1 MCEGGLR
8 EGYFLTGVK
17 GMERKEKYLRVLAK
31 QFPTEQAV
39 STEIINLQSIL
50 ALPKGTEHF
59 LTDIHGE
66 DEQFLHVLKNGSGT
80 VRRKVE
86 AVIGQKKNTSYKRQL
101 TTLIYYPKEKLELIK
116 ESFTKEELETWYL
129 ETLQFLVDVVKR
141 VSSKYTRSKV
151 RRAIPGEYRYIV
163 EELITEKE
171 EIYDKERYYK
181 EILKSIVDIG
191 VADSVIITL
200 CNLIQRMVVD
210 HLHIVGDIYDR
221 GPGPHLIMD
230 RLCEYHSVDI
240 VWGNHDVVW
249 MGAACGNP
257 ACIANVIRM
266 SVRYGNLSV
275 IEDGYG
281 INLIPLAAFAMK
293 QYEGSDLSR
302 FHLKENNRGEFFDLG
317 TVESQMYKAI
327 TMMQLKAEGQIIKR
341 NPDFEMDNQLLLD
354 KIDFEKKTVL
364 CNGKEYALLDCDFPT
379 VDPADPYRFTGEEL
393 QVMSQLIYGFTNSE
407 KLKKHVRLLYEKG
420 GLYKVY
426 NGNLMYHG
434 CVPLNEDASFAHSG
448 VGGHDT
454 CGRAMYDV
462 LEGYAR
468 KGFYG
473 KAGSPEK
480 IKGGDI
486 LWYLWCGPKSPSYG
500 RSKMTTFERL
510 FIAEEETHAEKKD
523 PYYRY
528 IENDEKVAANILA
541 EFGLTDAHA
550 HIINGHVP
558 VETKKG
564 QTPIKAGGKVL
575 MIDGGFSRAYHAKT
589 GIAGYTLAIDS
600 HGMWLVEH
608 EQFESKEDAIKRE
621 TDIVSDT
628 LTVENFERRMY
639 VEDTDNGKYLKEQIE
654 DLKELLEA
662 YRSGIL
668 ER

>member
-1 MCEGGLR
+1 M
-8 EGYFLTGVK
+8 
-17 GMERKEKYLRVLAK
+17 KEKERYLRILAR
-31 QFPTEQAV
+31 QFPTEQAAA
-39 STEIINLQSIL
+39 TEIINLQSIL

-66 DEQFLHVLKNGSGT
+66 FEQFHHVLKNGSGT

-86 AVIGQKKNTSYKRQL
+86 AVIGMKKPTAYKRQL
-101 TTLIYYPKEKLELIK
+101 ATLIYYPKEKLELIK
-116 ESFTKEELETWYL
+116 SSMTDDRLSDWYL
-129 ETLQFLVDVVKR
+129 ETLQYLVDVVKR

-151 RRAIPGEYRYIV
+151 RRAIPDEYRYIV

-230 RLCEYHSVDI
+230 TLCDYHSVDI

-249 MGAACGNP
+249 MGAACGNI

-281 INLIPLAAFAMK
+281 INLLPLAAFAMK
-293 QYEGSDLSR
+293 EYATSDLSR
-302 FHLKENNRGEFFDLG
+302 FHLKENNRGEFFNMEK
-317 TVESQMYKAI
+317 VESQMYKAI
-327 TMMQLKAEGQIIKR
+327 TMIQFKAEGQVIKR
-341 NPDFEMDNQLLLD
+341 NPDFEMDDQLLLD
-354 KIDFEKKTVL
+354 HIDFEKKTVKW
-364 CNGKEYALLDCDFPT
+364 GEEEYGLLDCDFPT
-379 VDPADPYRFTGEEL
+379 VKGENPYEFTQEEK
-393 QVMSQLIYGFTNSE
+393 QVINQLIYGFTNSE

-420 GLYKVY
+420 ALYKVY
-426 NGNLMYHG
+426 NGNLIYHG
-434 CVPLNEDASFAHSG
+434 CVPMNEDASFTHSN
-448 VGGHDT
+448 VGGKDT
-454 CGRAMYDV
+454 FGRAMYDM
-462 LEGYAR
+462 LEEYAR
-468 KGFYG
+468 KAFYAP
-473 KAGSPEK
+473 AGSPER

-510 FIAEEETHAEKKD
+510 FIEDSKTHEEKKD

-528 IENDEKVAANILA
+528 IENDEAAAVSILK
-541 EFGLTDAHA
+541 EFGLEGAHS

-558 VETKKG
+558 VEIKNG

-575 MIDGGFSRAYHAKT
+575 MIDGGFSKAYHAKT

-608 EQFESKEDAIKRE
+608 EEFQSKEEAILRE

-628 LTVENFERRMY
+628 LTVENFDHRMY
-639 VEDTDNGKYLKEQIE
+639 VEDTDTGKRLQEEIYDLMDLLSAYQNG
-654 DLKELLEA
+654 ELDFKL
-662 YRSGIL
+662 
-668 ER
+668 

>member
-1 MCEGGLR
+1 
-8 EGYFLTGVK
+8 
-17 GMERKEKYLRVLAK
+17 MENKYLRILSR
-31 QFPTEQAV
+31 QFPTEQAAA
-39 STEIINLQSIL
+39 SEIINLSSIL
-50 ALPKGTEHF
+50 SLPKGTEHF

-66 DEQFLHVLKNGSGT
+66 AEQFQHVLKNGSGT

-86 AVIGQKKNTSYKRQL
+86 AVIGEKKPVAYKREL

-116 ESFTKEELETWYL
+116 EGKSEEELTGWYM
-129 ETLQFLVDVVKR
+129 ETLQYLVDVVKR

-151 RRAIPGEYRYIV
+151 RRAIPDEYRYIV

-181 EILKSIVDIG
+181 EIIKTIVEIG

-230 RLCEYHSVDI
+230 TLCDYHSVDI

-249 MGAACGNP
+249 MGAACGNA

-293 QYEGSDLSR
+293 QYEKSDLSC
-302 FHLKENNRGEFFDLG
+302 FHIKENNRGEFFDM
-317 TVESQMYKAI
+317 TQVESQMYKAI
-327 TMMQLKAEGQIIKR
+327 TMIQFKAEGQVIRR
-341 NPDFEMDNQLLLD
+341 NPDFEMEDRLLLD
-354 KIDFEKKTVL
+354 RIDYDKKTVRID
-364 CNGKEYALLDCDFPT
+364 GKDYAMTECDFPT
-379 VDPADPYRFTGEEL
+379 VMQEDPYAFTAEEE
-393 QVMSQLIYGFTNSE
+393 QVVKQLIYGFTNSE

-420 GLYKVY
+420 TLYKVY

-434 CVPLNEDASFAHSG
+434 CIPLNDDATFTHSP
-448 VGGHDT
+448 VCGGDHY
-454 CGRAMYDV
+454 GRELYDL
-462 LEGYAR
+462 LESHAR
-468 KGFYG
+468 KAYYSP
-473 KAGSPEK
+473 AGSKERE
-480 IKGGDI
+480 KGGDI

-500 RSKMTTFERL
+500 RSRMTTFERL
-510 FIAEEETHAEKKD
+510 FIKESETHEEKKD
-523 PYYRY
+523 AYYRY
-528 IENDEKVAANILA
+528 IENDEEVACRILK
-541 EFGLTDAHA
+541 EFGLTGEHS

-558 VETKKG
+558 VEAKKG
-564 QTPIKAGGKVL
+564 QTPIRAGGRVL
-575 MIDGGFSRAYHAKT
+575 MIDGGFSKAYHAKT

-600 HGMWLVEH
+600 HGMWIVEH
-608 EQFESKEDAIKRE
+608 EAFESKEEAIRRE

-628 LTVENFERRMY
+628 LTVENFERRIY
-639 VEDTDNGKYLKEQIE
+639 VEDTDTGKRLIE
-654 DLKELLEA
+654 EIRDLKELLNA
-662 YRSGIL
+662 YRTGAL
-668 ER
+668 E

>member
-1 MCEGGLR
+1 MNDNNQ
-8 EGYFLTGVK
+8 
-17 GMERKEKYLRVLAK
+17 KYLHLLSKR
-31 QFPTEQAV
+31 FPTEQAAA
-39 STEIINLQSIL
+39 TEIINLQAIL

-86 AVIGQKKNTSYKRQL
+86 AVIGTKKDDAYKKML
-101 TTLIYYPKEKLELIK
+101 TTLIYYPKEKLELLQESIK
-116 ESFTKEELETWYL
+116 PEEWDDWTM
-129 ETLQFLVDVVKR
+129 ETLQDLVDVVKR

-151 RRAIPGEYRYIV
+151 RRAIPEEYRYVV

-181 EILKSIVDIG
+181 EILKSIVDVG
-191 VADSVIITL
+191 VAQSVIITL
-200 CNLIQRMVVD
+200 CNLIQRLVVD

-221 GPGPHLIMD
+221 GPGPHIIMD
-230 RLCEYHSVDI
+230 RLCDYHSVDV

-281 INLIPLAAFAMK
+281 INLLPLAAFAMK
-293 QYEGSDLSR
+293 QYENTDLSA
-302 FHLKENNRGEFFDLG
+302 FHLKENNRGEFFDLAL
-317 TVESQMYKAI
+317 VESQMYKAI
-327 TMMQLKAEGQIIKR
+327 TMIQFKVEGRIIAR
-341 NPDFEMDNQLLLD
+341 NPDFEMDDQRLLD
-354 KIDFEKKTVL
+354 KIDYAKKTVKI
-364 CNGKEYALLDCDFPT
+364 GDGEYALSDCDFPT
-379 VDPADPYRFTGEEL
+379 VDPADPYALTPEED
-393 QVMSQLIYGFTNSE
+393 QVMKQLIYGFTNSE

-420 GLYKVY
+420 SLYRVY
-426 NGNLMYHG
+426 NGNLIYHG
-434 CVPLNEDASFAHSG
+434 CVPLNEDATFKHSL
-448 VGGHDT
+448 VGGKDT
-454 CGRAMYDV
+454 TGRAMYDM
-462 LEGYAR
+462 LEDYAR
-468 KGFYG
+468 KGFYARMG
-473 KAGSPEK
+473 TREQQ
-480 IKGGDI
+480 KGGDI

-500 RSKMTTFERL
+500 RSKMATFERL
-510 FIAEEETHAEKKD
+510 FISDETTHAEKKD
-523 PYYRY
+523 AYYRY
-528 IENDEKVAANILA
+528 IENDENVALAILK
-541 EFGLTDAHA
+541 EFGLTDAHS

-564 QTPIKAGGKVL
+564 QTPIRAGGKVL
-575 MIDGGFSRAYHAKT
+575 MIDGGFSKAYHAKT

-608 EQFESKEDAIKRE
+608 EEFESKDDAIRRE

-639 VEDTDNGKYLKEQIE
+639 VEDTDIGKRLKEEIR
-654 DLKELLEA
+654 DLTDLLAA
-662 YRSGIL
+662 YRNGFI
-668 ER
+668 EQ

>member
-1 MCEGGLR
+1 MNDNNQ
-8 EGYFLTGVK
+8 
-17 GMERKEKYLRVLAK
+17 KYLHLLSKR
-31 QFPTEQAV
+31 FPTEQAAA
-39 STEIINLQSIL
+39 TEIINLQAIL

-86 AVIGQKKNTSYKRQL
+86 AVIGTKKDDAYKKML
-101 TTLIYYPKEKLELIK
+101 TTLIYYPKEKLELLK
-116 ESFTKEELETWYL
+116 ESIKPEERDDWTM

-151 RRAIPGEYRYIV
+151 RRAIPEEYRYVV
-163 EELITEKE
+163 EEMITEKE

-181 EILKSIVDIG
+181 EILKSIVDVG

-200 CNLIQRMVVD
+200 CNLIQRLVVD

-221 GPGPHLIMD
+221 GPGPHIIMD
-230 RLCEYHSVDI
+230 KLCEYHSVDV

-281 INLIPLAAFAMK
+281 INLLPLAAFAMK
-293 QYEGSDLSR
+293 QYEHTDLSA
-302 FHLKENNRGEFFDLG
+302 FHLKENNRGEFFNLAR
-317 TVESQMYKAI
+317 VESQMYKAI
-327 TMMQLKAEGQIIKR
+327 TIIQFKVEGQIIAR
-341 NPDFEMDNQLLLD
+341 NPDFEMDDQRLLHQ
-354 KIDFEKKTVL
+354 IDYAKKTVRI
-364 CNGKEYALLDCDFPT
+364 GGEEYELSDCDFPT
-379 VDPADPYRFTGEEL
+379 VDANDPYALTPEEE
-393 QVMSQLIYGFTNSE
+393 QVMKQLIYGFTNSE

-420 GLYKVY
+420 SLYRVY
-426 NGNLMYHG
+426 NGNLIYHG
-434 CVPLNEDASFAHSG
+434 CVPLNEDASFKHSL
-448 VGGHDT
+448 VGGCET
-454 CGRAMYDV
+454 CGRAMYDM
-462 LEGYAR
+462 LEDYAR
-468 KGFYG
+468 KGFY
-473 KAGSPEK
+473 ARTGSPEQ

-500 RSKMTTFERL
+500 RSKMATFERL
-510 FIAEEETHAEKKD
+510 FIKDEATHAEKKD
-523 PYYRY
+523 AYYRF
-528 IENDEKVAANILA
+528 IENEESVALAILK
-541 EFGLTDAHA
+541 EFGLTGPHS

-564 QTPIKAGGKVL
+564 QTPIRAGGKVL
-575 MIDGGFSRAYHAKT
+575 MIDGGFSKAYHAKT

-608 EQFESKEDAIKRE
+608 EQFESKDDAIRRE

-639 VEDTDNGKYLKEQIE
+639 VEDTDIGRRLKEEIR
-654 DLKELLEA
+654 DLTDLLSA
-662 YRSGIL
+662 YRNGFI
-668 ER
+668 EQ

>member
-1 MCEGGLR
+1 MNDNHQ
-8 EGYFLTGVK
+8 
-17 GMERKEKYLRVLAK
+17 KYLKLLSKR
-31 QFPTEQAV
+31 FPTEQSAA
-39 STEIINLQSIL
+39 TEIINLQAIL

-80 VRRKVE
+80 VKRKVE
-86 AVIGQKKNTSYKRQL
+86 AVIGSKKDDAYKKML
-101 TTLIYYPKEKLELIK
+101 TTLIYYPKEKLELLR
-116 ESFTKEELETWYL
+116 ESIQPDEWDDWYM
-129 ETLQFLVDVVKR
+129 ETLQYLVDVVKR

-151 RRAIPGEYRYIV
+151 RRAIPEEYRYVV

-181 EILKSIVDIG
+181 EILRSIVDVG

-200 CNLIQRMVVD
+200 CNLIQRLVVD

-221 GPGPHLIMD
+221 GPGPHIIMD
-230 RLCEYHSVDI
+230 KLCEYHSVDV

-281 INLIPLAAFAMK
+281 INLLPLAAFAMK
-293 QYEGSDLSR
+293 QYENVDLSG
-302 FHLKENNRGEFFDLG
+302 FHLKENNRGEFFDLAKI
-317 TVESQMYKAI
+317 ESQMYKAI
-327 TMMQLKAEGQIIKR
+327 TMIQFKVEGQIIGR
-341 NPDFEMDNQLLLD
+341 NPDFEMDNQRLLD
-354 KIDFEKKTVL
+354 RIDFTKKTVQI
-364 CNGKEYALLDCDFPT
+364 GDAEYPLLDCDFPT
-379 VDPADPYRFTGEEL
+379 VDPKDPYALSPEED
-393 QVMSQLIYGFTNSE
+393 QVMKQLIYGFTNSE

-420 GLYKVY
+420 SLYRIY
-426 NGNLMYHG
+426 NGNLLYHG
-434 CVPLNEDASFAHSG
+434 CVPLNEDATFKHSL
-448 VGGHDT
+448 VGGKET
-454 CGRAMYDV
+454 CGREMYDM
-462 LEGYAR
+462 LEDYAR
-468 KGFYG
+468 KGFYARPG
-473 KAGSPEK
+473 TPEQ

-510 FIAEEETHAEKKD
+510 FIEDKETHTEKKD
-523 PYYRY
+523 AYYRY
-528 IENDEKVAANILA
+528 IENDENVASAILK
-541 EFGLTDAHA
+541 EFGLTGEHS

-564 QTPIKAGGKVL
+564 QTPIRAGGKVL
-575 MIDGGFSRAYHAKT
+575 MIDGGFSKAYHAKT

-608 EQFESKEDAIKRE
+608 EQFESKDDAIRRE

-639 VEDTDNGKYLKEQIE
+639 VEDTDVGKGLKEEIN
-654 DLKELLEA
+654 DLTNLLNA
-662 YRSGIL
+662 YRNGII
-668 ER
+668 EP

>member
-1 MCEGGLR
+1 MGLQQLGG
-8 EGYFLTGVK
+8 K
-17 GMERKEKYLRVLAK
+17 QMNDNHQKYLKLLSKR
-31 QFPTEQAV
+31 FPTEQSAA
-39 STEIINLQSIL
+39 TEIINLQAIL

-80 VRRKVE
+80 VKRKVE
-86 AVIGQKKNTSYKRQL
+86 AVIGSKKDDAYKKML
-101 TTLIYYPKEKLELIK
+101 TTLIYYPKEKLELLR
-116 ESFTKEELETWYL
+116 ESIQPDEWDDWYM
-129 ETLQFLVDVVKR
+129 ETLQYLVDVVKR

-151 RRAIPGEYRYIV
+151 RRAIPEEYRYVV

-181 EILKSIVDIG
+181 EILRSIVDVG

-200 CNLIQRMVVD
+200 CNLIQRLVVD

-221 GPGPHLIMD
+221 GPGPHIIMD
-230 RLCEYHSVDI
+230 KLCEYHSVDV

-281 INLIPLAAFAMK
+281 INLLPLAAFAMK
-293 QYEGSDLSR
+293 QYENVDLSG
-302 FHLKENNRGEFFDLG
+302 FHLKENNRGEFFDLAKI
-317 TVESQMYKAI
+317 ESQMYKAI
-327 TMMQLKAEGQIIKR
+327 TMIQFKVEGQIIGR
-341 NPDFEMDNQLLLD
+341 NPDFEMDNQRLLD
-354 KIDFEKKTVL
+354 RIDFTKKTVQI
-364 CNGKEYALLDCDFPT
+364 GDAEYPLLDCDFPT
-379 VDPADPYRFTGEEL
+379 VDPKDPYALSPEED
-393 QVMSQLIYGFTNSE
+393 QVMKQLIYGFTNSE

-420 GLYKVY
+420 SLYRIY
-426 NGNLMYHG
+426 NGNLLYHG
-434 CVPLNEDASFAHSG
+434 CVPLNEDATFKHSL
-448 VGGHDT
+448 VGGKET
-454 CGRAMYDV
+454 CGREMYDM
-462 LEGYAR
+462 LEDYAR
-468 KGFYG
+468 KGFYARPG
-473 KAGSPEK
+473 TPEQ

-510 FIAEEETHAEKKD
+510 FIEDKETHTEKKD
-523 PYYRY
+523 AYYRY
-528 IENDEKVAANILA
+528 IENDENVASAILK
-541 EFGLTDAHA
+541 EFGLTGEHS

-564 QTPIKAGGKVL
+564 QTPIRAGGKVL
-575 MIDGGFSRAYHAKT
+575 MIDGGFSKAYHAKT

-608 EQFESKEDAIKRE
+608 EQFESKDDAIRRE

-639 VEDTDNGKYLKEQIE
+639 VEDTDVGKGLKEEIN
-654 DLKELLEA
+654 DLTNLLNA
-662 YRSGIL
+662 YRNGII
-668 ER
+668 EP

>member
-1 MCEGGLR
+1 M
-8 EGYFLTGVK
+8 
-17 GMERKEKYLRVLAK
+17 KEKERYLRILAR
-31 QFPTEQAV
+31 QFPTEQAAA
-39 STEIINLQSIL
+39 TEIINLQSIL

-66 DEQFLHVLKNGSGT
+66 FEQFHHVLKNGSGT

-86 AVIGQKKNTSYKRQL
+86 AVIGMKKPTAYKRQL
-101 TTLIYYPKEKLELIK
+101 ATLIYYPKEKLEIIK
-116 ESFTKEELETWYL
+116 EGMTEERLSDWYL
-129 ETLQFLVDVVKR
+129 ETLQYLVDVVKR

-151 RRAIPGEYRYIV
+151 RRAIPDEYRYIV

-230 RLCEYHSVDI
+230 TLCDYHSVDI

-249 MGAACGNP
+249 MGAACGNI

-281 INLIPLAAFAMK
+281 INLLPLAAFAMK
-293 QYEGSDLSR
+293 EYANSDLSR
-302 FHLKENNRGEFFDLG
+302 FHLKENNRGEFFNMEK
-317 TVESQMYKAI
+317 VESQMYKAI
-327 TMMQLKAEGQIIKR
+327 TMIQFKAEGQVIKR
-341 NPDFEMDNQLLLD
+341 NPDFEMDDQLLLD
-354 KIDFEKKTVL
+354 RIDFEKKTVKW
-364 CNGKEYALLDCDFPT
+364 GGEDYKLLDCDFPT
-379 VDPADPYRFTGEEL
+379 VKGEDPYAFTQEEK
-393 QVMSQLIYGFTNSE
+393 QVINQLVYGFTNSE

-420 GLYKVY
+420 ALYKVY
-426 NGNLMYHG
+426 NGNLIYHG
-434 CVPLNEDASFAHSG
+434 CVPMNEDASFTHSG
-448 VGGHDT
+448 VGGKDT
-454 CGRAMYDV
+454 FGRAMYDM
-462 LEGYAR
+462 LEEYAR
-468 KGFYG
+468 KAFY
-473 KAGSPEK
+473 APVTSPERL
-480 IKGGDI
+480 KGGDI

-510 FIAEEETHAEKKD
+510 FIEDGKTHEEKKD
-523 PYYRY
+523 PYYRH
-528 IENDEKVAANILA
+528 IETDETVAVNILK
-541 EFGLTDAHA
+541 EFGLEGEHS

-558 VETKKG
+558 VEIKNG

-575 MIDGGFSRAYHAKT
+575 MIDGGFSKAYHAKT

-608 EQFESKEDAIKRE
+608 EEFQSKEEAILRE

-628 LTVENFERRMY
+628 LTVENFEHRMY
-639 VEDTDNGKYLKEQIE
+639 VEDTDNGKRLKEEIY
-654 DLKELLEA
+654 DLMDLLSAYQNGELDFKM
-662 YRSGIL
+662 
-668 ER
+668 

>member
-1 MCEGGLR
+1 MKDDNR
-8 EGYFLTGVK
+8 
-17 GMERKEKYLRVLAK
+17 KYLRLLAK
-31 QFPTEQAV
+31 RFPTETAAAM
-39 STEIINLQSIL
+39 EIINLQSIL

-66 DEQFLHVLKNGSGT
+66 DEQFLHVLRNGSGT

-86 AVIGQKKNTSYKRQL
+86 AVIGQKKPTAYKRQL
-101 TTLIYYPKEKLELIK
+101 TTLIYYPEEKLELIK
-116 ESFTKEELETWYL
+116 ESTPEEKMDDWYM
-129 ETLQFLVDVVKR
+129 ETLQYLVDVVKR

-151 RRAIPGEYRYIV
+151 RRAVPEEHRYIV

-181 EILKSIVDIG
+181 EILRSIVDIG
-191 VADSVIITL
+191 VADSIIVTL

-221 GPGPHLIMD
+221 GPGPHRIMD
-230 RLCEYHSVDI
+230 RLCDYHSVDI

-281 INLIPLAAFAMK
+281 INLLPLAVFAMK
-293 QYEGSDLSR
+293 TYENTDLSR
-302 FHLKENNRGEFFDLG
+302 FHLKENNRGEFFNLG
-317 TVESQMYKAI
+317 KVESTLYKAI
-327 TMMQLKAEGQIIKR
+327 TMIQFKVEGQIIGR
-341 NPDFEMDNQLLLD
+341 NPDFEMDDQRLLD
-354 KIDFEKKTVL
+354 RIDFAKKTVK
-364 CNGKEYALLDCDFPT
+364 CGDAEYPMLDCDFPT
-379 VDPADPYRFTGEEL
+379 VNPDNPYELSDEEA
-393 QVMSQLIYGFTNSE
+393 QVMKELIYGFMNSAR
-407 KLKKHVRLLYEKG
+407 LKKHVRLLYEKG
-420 GLYKVY
+420 SLYKVY

-434 CVPLNEDASFAHSG
+434 CIPLNEDASFTVSK
-448 VGGHDT
+448 VGGRLT
-454 CGRAMYDV
+454 YGRDMYNM
-462 LEGYAR
+462 LEDYAR
-468 KGFYG
+468 KAFY
-473 KAGSPEK
+473 APAYSEAR

-510 FIAEEETHAEKKD
+510 FIEDSSTHTEKKD
-523 PYYRY
+523 PYYRF
-528 IENDEKVAANILA
+528 IETDEKVAESILR
-541 EFGLTDAHA
+541 EFGLEGKHS

-558 VETKKG
+558 VEIKNG

-575 MIDGGFSRAYHAKT
+575 MIDGGFSKAYHAKT

-608 EQFESKEDAIKRE
+608 EEFESKEAAIRRE

-628 LTVENFERRMY
+628 LTVENFEQRMY
-639 VEDTDNGKYLKEQIE
+639 VEDTDTGKMIREEIY
-654 DLKELLEA
+654 DLIDLLSA
-662 YRSGIL
+662 YRDGSIEPGK
-668 ER
+668 

>member
-1 MCEGGLR
+1 MNEN
-8 EGYFLTGVK
+8 
-17 GMERKEKYLRVLAK
+17 EKYLRTLAR
-31 QFPTEQAV
+31 QFPTEQAAA
-39 STEIINLQSIL
+39 TEIINLQSIL
-50 ALPKGTEHF
+50 SLPKGTEHF

-66 DEQFLHVLKNGSGT
+66 VEQFQHVLKNGSGT
-80 VRRKVE
+80 VKRKVE
-86 AVIGQKKNTSYKRQL
+86 AVIGQKKPGSYKRQL
-101 TTLIYYPKEKLELIK
+101 TTLIYYPKEKLEIIRA
-116 ESFTKEELETWYL
+116 EMNPGQMDEWYM
-129 ETLQFLVDVVKR
+129 ETLQYLVDVVKR

-151 RRAIPGEYRYIV
+151 RRAIPEEYRYVI

-181 EILKSIVDIG
+181 EIIRSIIDIG

-230 RLCEYHSVDI
+230 TLCDYHSVDI

-249 MGAACGNP
+249 MGAACGNA

-293 QYEGSDLSR
+293 QYEGADLSR
-302 FHLKENNRGEFFDLG
+302 FHLKENNRGEFFDLSE
-317 TVESQMYKAI
+317 VESRMYKAI
-327 TMMQLKAEGQIIKR
+327 TMIQFKLEAQLIRR
-341 NPDFEMDNQLLLD
+341 NPDFEMDDQILLNQ
-354 KIDFEKKTVL
+354 IDFSKKIVR
-364 CNGKEYALLDCDFPT
+364 CGDREYAMLDCDFPT
-379 VDPADPYRFTGEEL
+379 VNPADPYALTTEEE
-393 QVMSQLIYGFTNSE
+393 QVVSQLIYGFTNSE

-420 GLYKVY
+420 AMYRVY
-426 NGNLMYHG
+426 NGNIMYHG
-434 CVPLNEDASFAHSG
+434 CVPLKEDGSFADSN
-448 VGGHDT
+448 VGGSTHR
-454 CGRAMYDV
+454 GKALYDL
-462 LEGYAR
+462 LEEYAR
-468 KGFYG
+468 KGFY
-473 KAGSPEK
+473 APFGSPEQ

-510 FIAEEETHAEKKD
+510 FIEEEETHKETKD
-523 PYYRY
+523 PYYRF
-528 IENDEKVAANILA
+528 IENDEEVAGNILK
-541 EFGLTDAHA
+541 EFGLNPDSS

-564 QTPIKAGGKVL
+564 QTPIRAGGKVL
-575 MIDGGFSRAYHAKT
+575 MIDGGFSKAYHAKT

-608 EQFESKEDAIKRE
+608 EQFESKEEAVRRE

-628 LTVENFERRMY
+628 LTVENFPRRMY
-639 VEDTDNGKYLKEQIE
+639 VEDTDNGKRLKEEIA
-654 DLKELLEA
+654 DLKELLAA
-662 YRSGIL
+662 YRSGEL
-668 ER
+668 EKL

>member
-1 MCEGGLR
+1 MNDHHQ
-8 EGYFLTGVK
+8 
-17 GMERKEKYLRVLAK
+17 KYLKLLSKR
-31 QFPTEQAV
+31 FPTEQSAA
-39 STEIINLQSIL
+39 TEIINLQAIL

-80 VRRKVE
+80 VKRKVE
-86 AVIGQKKNTSYKRQL
+86 AVIGSKKDEAYKKML
-101 TTLIYYPKEKLELIK
+101 TTLIYYPKEKLELLR
-116 ESFTKEELETWYL
+116 ESIRPEEWDDWYM
-129 ETLQFLVDVVKR
+129 ETLQYLVDVVKR

-151 RRAIPGEYRYIV
+151 RRAIPEEYRYVV

-181 EILKSIVDIG
+181 EILRSIVDVG

-200 CNLIQRMVVD
+200 CNLIQRLVVD

-221 GPGPHLIMD
+221 GPGPHIIMD
-230 RLCEYHSVDI
+230 KLCEYHSVDV

-281 INLIPLAAFAMK
+281 INLLPLAAFAMK
-293 QYEGSDLSR
+293 QYENVDLSG
-302 FHLKENNRGEFFDLG
+302 FHLKENNRGEFFNLAKI
-317 TVESQMYKAI
+317 ESQMYKAI
-327 TMMQLKAEGQIIKR
+327 TMIQFKVEGQIIGR
-341 NPDFEMDNQLLLD
+341 NPDFEMDNQRLLD
-354 KIDFEKKTVL
+354 KIDFTKKTVRI
-364 CNGKEYALLDCDFPT
+364 GEEEYPLLDCDFPT
-379 VDPADPYRFTGEEL
+379 VDPKDPYRLSPEED
-393 QVMSQLIYGFTNSE
+393 QVMKQLIYGFTNSE
-407 KLKKHVRLLYEKG
+407 KLKKHIRLLYEKG
-420 GLYKVY
+420 SLYRIY
-426 NGNLMYHG
+426 NGNLLYHG
-434 CVPLNEDASFAHSG
+434 CVPLNEDATFKHSL
-448 VGGHDT
+448 VGGKES
-454 CGRAMYDV
+454 CGREMYDL
-462 LEGYAR
+462 LESYAR
-468 KGFYG
+468 KGFY
-473 KAGSPEK
+473 APSGSPEQR
-480 IKGGDI
+480 KGGDV

-510 FIAEEETHAEKKD
+510 FIEDKQTHTEKKD
-523 PYYRY
+523 AYYRY
-528 IENDEKVAANILA
+528 IENDENVASAILK
-541 EFGLTDAHA
+541 EFGLTGEHS

-564 QTPIKAGGKVL
+564 QTPIRAGGKVL
-575 MIDGGFSRAYHAKT
+575 MIDGGFSKAYHAKT

-608 EQFESKEDAIKRE
+608 EQFESKDDAIRRE

-639 VEDTDNGKYLKEQIE
+639 VEDTDIGKGLKEEIN
-654 DLKELLEA
+654 DLTNLLSA
-662 YRSGIL
+662 YRNGII
-668 ER
+668 EP

>member
-1 MCEGGLR
+1 
-8 EGYFLTGVK
+8 
-17 GMERKEKYLRVLAK
+17 MEENRKKYLKLLARR
-31 QFPTEQAV
+31 FPTEQSAA
-39 STEIINLQSIL
+39 TEIINLQSIL

-86 AVIGQKKNTSYKRQL
+86 SVIGERKDAAYKRLL

-116 ESFTKEELETWYL
+116 EDVPAEELDGWYM
-129 ETLQFLVDVVKR
+129 EALQYLVEVVKR

-151 RRAIPGEYRYIV
+151 RRAIPEEYRYVV

-171 EIYDKERYYK
+171 EISDKERYYK
-181 EILKSIVDIG
+181 EILYTIVDIG

-230 RLCEYHSVDI
+230 RLCDYHSVDI

-249 MGAACGNP
+249 MGAACGNI

-293 QYEGSDLSR
+293 QYQKSDLSC
-302 FHLKENNRGEFFDLG
+302 FHLKENNRGEFFDMSE
-317 TVESQMYKAI
+317 VESQMYKAI
-327 TMMQLKAEGQIIKR
+327 TMIQFKAEGQIIRR
-341 NPDFEMDNQLLLD
+341 NPDFEMDDQLLLEYV
-354 KIDFEKKTVL
+354 DFDKKTVK
-364 CNGKEYALLDCDFPT
+364 CGGNEYPMKDCDFPT
-379 VDPADPYRFTGEEL
+379 VNPKEPYAFTEEEM
-393 QVMSQLIYGFTNSE
+393 QVIKQLVYGFVNSE
-407 KLKKHVRLLYEKG
+407 RLKKHVRFLYEKG
-420 GLYKVY
+420 SMYKVF

-434 CVPLNEDASFAHSG
+434 CIPLLENGDFAHSP
-448 VGGHDT
+448 VGGKDLY
-454 CGRAMYDV
+454 GRSLYDY
-462 LEGYAR
+462 LEDKAR
-468 KGFYG
+468 KAFYS
-473 KAGSPEK
+473 KAGSPENER
-480 IKGGDI
+480 GGDI

-510 FIAEEETHAEKKD
+510 FIAEEETHTEKKD
-523 PYYRY
+523 PYYRF
-528 IENDEKVAANILA
+528 IENDERVAGNILK
-541 EFGLTDAHA
+541 EFGLEGEHS

-564 QTPIKAGGKVL
+564 QTPIKAGGRVL
-575 MIDGGFSRAYHAKT
+575 MIDGGFSKAYHAKT

-600 HGMWLVEH
+600 HGMWIVEH
-608 EQFESKEDAIKRE
+608 EQFESKEEAIRRE
-621 TDIVSDT
+621 TDIVSDN
-628 LTVENFERRMY
+628 LKVEDFEKRVY
-639 VEDTDNGKYLKEQIE
+639 VEDTDNGKRLKEEIE
-654 DLKELLEA
+654 DLKELLAA
-662 YRSGIL
+662 YRNGEL
-668 ER
+668 E